1 MLFNVALF
9 SSLLLVPA
17 VLAVP
22 SALGA
27 RITRRREGRRSQL
40 NSHIEQAAAGNV
52 SNTIYSPNWAGAVWA
67 EGDVRSIFHWQFC
80 DRHRSHPH
88 LVSYNREL
96 SPLSPG
102 RSPSPPHRVPPELLP
117 PPGSALMVTLAQ
129 VLSSRPVFR
138 SPSKA
143 VNPDMMVRT
152 CLTMHSLLVSPFL

>member
-27 RITRRREGRRSQL
+27 RVARRRDGRQSQL
-40 NSHIEQAAAGNV
+40 NNHIEQAPAGNV
-52 SNTIYSPNWAGAVWA
+52 SNTQYSGNWAGAVWA
-67 EGDVRSIFHWQFC
+67 EGDVRSIFHGLFC

-102 RSPSPPHRVPPELLP
+102 RSPSPLHRVRPGLLP
-117 PPGSALMVTLAQ
+117 PPGLASMVVLAQ
-129 VLSSRPVFR
+129 VLSSRLEFR
-138 SPSKA
+138 SPSKV
-143 VNPDMMVRT
+143 VNPDMMVRR
-152 CLTMHSLLVSPFL
+152 P